1 MTEKEREEIRKFRE
15 ELLNKPWDEYDPN
28 EEWDE
33 ETQRDWDEK
42 MSIDPG
48 FVLVSRAE

>member
-1 MTEKEREEIRKFRE
+1 MIDISKIPSEFFD
-15 ELLNKPWDEYDPN
+15 LSSSDDD

-42 MSIDPG
+42 MEDG
-48 FVLVSRAE
+48 KL

>member
-1 MTEKEREEIRKFRE
+1 MINIDDIPPEFLDFSSDDI
-15 ELLNKPWDEYDPN
+15 

-42 MSIDPG
+42 MEDG
-48 FVLVSRAE
+48 KL